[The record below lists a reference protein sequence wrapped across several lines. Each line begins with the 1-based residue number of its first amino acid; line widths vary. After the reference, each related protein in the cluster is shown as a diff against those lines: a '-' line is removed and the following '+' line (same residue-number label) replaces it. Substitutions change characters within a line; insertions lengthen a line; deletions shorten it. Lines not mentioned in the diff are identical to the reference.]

1 MPHLASRRRP
11 LIGRGARR
19 LLPAFSLDGLRPCQ
33 NAESHQESHPGG
45 FLSRFKALTRLR
57 LRALGLAMLPIFGHG
72 DDISSLTSIFPA
84 IMCTVFARIR
94 YRFGGGLRI
103 QHAFLGAKHRAETE
117 TGTVIV
123 IAV

>member
-84 IMCTVFARIR
+84 IMIKPPVAH
-94 YRFGGGLRI
+94 GLI
-103 QHAFLGAKHRAETE
+103 KME
-117 TGTVIV
+117 TGRCRTWP
-123 IAV
+123 ADGAP